1 MQTILLH
8 PRCWVYLVTTVPM
21 KGSCWPFRLWFSV
34 TNFHK
39 VRLAVQTLLRL
50 LTKTAAGSAK
60 ECNKKHRVRTTRV
73 YKSNIHSAHAPPPR
87 GGQTDHSLRLDR
99 GTPEWADSRTP
110 GSAKALR
117 LEAACHQPAD
127 NLVRVWA
134 GCQQKSRT
142 RAGLVALKHEEALMQ
157 IHLMLVLLGSKK
169 SPTQTHLLKRKQ

>member
-1 MQTILLH
+1 MQRNVIKNTGSEQPESIKA
-8 PRCWVYLVTTVPM
+8 TSTVP
-21 KGSCWPFRLWFSV
+21 
-34 TNFHK
+34 T
-39 VRLAVQTLLRL
+39 
-50 LTKTAAGSAK
+50 
-60 ECNKKHRVRTTRV
+60 
-73 YKSNIHSAHAPPPR
+73 PPPR
-87 GGQTDHSLRLDR
+87 GVQTDHSLRLDR